1 MMGRLKTV
9 SLRARR
15 CWGQEVSRGLA
26 DRALSTLRQKTS
38 QSICPGPLQEFH
50 ATLPLIGSMG
60 LSQHGHLLGLTLG
73 HKEGLQH
80 TLHQGRG
87 DVARLEAPKQ
97 RDLRGRREA
106 LIGGNH
112 WKALRGRM
120 VWEPGKKSTG
130 APWKF
135 QSPWRLQT
143 QHLGYPRRCACEVE
157 EDVPIRSGASRWRGH
172 RVDLHGHSSSR
183 RRCRGPANGSNKT
196 HWRRPQQNTTW

>member
-97 RDLRGRREA
+97 RDLIVMVERAEGGLDWREPLEGIEGEDGVGTWQEIHRGPLEVSEPVASADPTSGLSAPLRLRGRRGRSDP
-106 LIGGNH
+106 IGRQSMEGSP
-112 WKALRGRM
+112 GR
-120 VWEPGKKSTG
+120 P
-130 APWKF
+130 PWA
-135 QSPWRLQT
+135 QQQP
-143 QHLGYPRRCACEVE
+143 
-157 EDVPIRSGASRWRGH
+157 
-172 RVDLHGHSSSR
+172 
-183 RRCRGPANGSNKT
+183 
-196 HWRRPQQNTTW
+196 PQV